1 INGLK
6 PLIMRMD
13 IELPSKKVVEVDLC
27 HMKMKIASFA
37 LHLDKEEIR
46 GCWASPN
53 TTPWKESKKAK
64 GGRKAGDKLVYNKDN
79 RERELAGLTTNMRTQ
94 EMLEAL
100 LITIPLGLFLKGALA
115 MRKIR
120 DVMMIGISNPSSR
133 RTPPRREGRDQPS
146 ADYVSHSREPLAPPM
161 HNKPGISP
169 IREERSRSNQS
180 PGTNAITVQRRN
192 SIADRLSDPRGS
204 NSKSEE
210 RICAKDRLSVHTQ
223 RTSLNERSESNSNSK
238 HIHNVELQEVDE
250 NMHLPVINSITRPS
264 SSNVFDSG
272 RLGPSERSPIRTLSE
287 DRIHVS
293 LRLGPL
299 LQTETEESEENQLT
313 LAALA
318 KAAGKRKVGNSQT
331 LRKVGNSPAQGHAIK
346 KRRVTKVHPS
356 PKRKLMLDAIIRHS
370 IIAWVKEQNLNSN
383 LAIQKAQVEL

>member
-1 INGLK
+1 
-6 PLIMRMD
+6 MRMD
-13 IELPSKKVVEVDLC
+13 IELPSKKVVEVELEYEKLEKHCFFCKSLSHEDEDCELRPPSRQGRDQRMLGISQ
-27 HMKMKIASFA
+27 H
-37 LHLDKEEIR
+37 
-46 GCWASPN
+46 N
-53 TTPWKESKKAK
+53 TLERIEESKRRQECRRQTRLQQGQSREGARWSNYKYADPRDARSSSHNDPSRIVSERSS
-64 GGRKAGDKLVYNKDN
+64 GYEENKRRYDDRN
-79 RERELAGLTTNMRTQ
+79 VS
-94 EMLEAL
+94 
-100 LITIPLGLFLKGALA
+100 
-115 MRKIR
+115 IR
-120 DVMMIGISNPSSR
+120 SNPSSR
-133 RTPPRREGRDQPS
+133 RTPPRREGRDQQS
-146 ADYVSHSREPLAPPM
+146 ADYVSHSRAPLAPPM

-169 IREERSRSNQS
+169 IREERSRSNQF

-192 SIADRLSDPRGS
+192 SIADRLSDPLGS

-331 LRKVGNSPAQGHAIK
+331 LRKVGNSPAQGHAI
-346 KRRVTKVHPS
+346 
-356 PKRKLMLDAIIRHS
+356 
-370 IIAWVKEQNLNSN
+370 
-383 LAIQKAQVEL
+383 

>member
-1 INGLK
+1 MKVQINGLK
-6 PLIMRMD
+6 PLIMRWTSNFLQRKLLKWSWNMRS
-13 IELPSKKVVEVDLC
+13 LKTLLLRKSR
-27 HMKMKIASFA
+27 HMKMKIAKPPPSRQGRDQRM
-37 LHLDKEEIR
+37 LGISQH
-46 GCWASPN
+46 N
-53 TTPWKESKKAK
+53 TLERIKKAK
-64 GGRKAGDKLVYNKDN
+64 GRKAGDKLVYNKDN
-79 RERELAGLTTNMRTQ
+79 RE
-94 EMLEAL
+94 
-100 LITIPLGLFLKGALA
+100 GARWSNYKYA
-115 MRKIR
+115 DPRDARSSSHNDPSRIVSERSSGYEENKRRYDDRNVSIR
-120 DVMMIGISNPSSR
+120 SNPSSR
-133 RTPPRREGRDQPS
+133 RTLPRREGRDQLS

-169 IREERSRSNQS
+169 IREERSR
-180 PGTNAITVQRRN
+180 RN
-192 SIADRLSDPRGS
+192 NIADHLSDPLGS

-299 LQTETEESEENQLT
+299 LQTETEER
-313 LAALA
+313 
-318 KAAGKRKVGNSQT
+318 KRKVGNSQT

-346 KRRVTKVHPS
+346 KQRVTKVHPS
-356 PKRKLMLDAIIRHS
+356 PKRKLMLDAIVAGGRGTSPQHT
-370 IIAWVKEQNLNSN
+370 N
-383 LAIQKAQVEL
+383 